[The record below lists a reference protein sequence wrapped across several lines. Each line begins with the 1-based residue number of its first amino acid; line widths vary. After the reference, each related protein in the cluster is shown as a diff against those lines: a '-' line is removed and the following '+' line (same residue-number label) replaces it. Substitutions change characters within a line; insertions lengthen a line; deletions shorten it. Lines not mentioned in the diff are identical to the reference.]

1 MKLRKVHI
9 TNTAKVLLALVIAM
23 VVIGFA
29 ERKGTDNT
37 CADIVIRIHN
47 QAENYFVDETDIL
60 RLMTANGDEVI
71 VGTSF
76 DDLNLKEIEQRV
88 KEEPFIKEV
97 EIYKD
102 LKGHMLVEAK
112 LRRPFARIITTKGSN
127 YVALDGTLLPVTGK
141 YNTRVLILSGGYF
154 EQQDLN
160 NLKADK
166 DGEGLFEFLNY
177 MEANKFWEAQ
187 IAQVDVNADMDI
199 KLYPQ
204 VTKQVVEFGT
214 PDNYKKKLSKLKI
227 FYKKILPQKG
237 WNTYERVNLKYDHQ
251 IIAE

>member
-9 TNTAKVLLALVIAM
+9 TNTAKVLLGLVVAIA
-23 VVIGFA
+23 VIGFA
-29 ERKGTDNT
+29 ERKGTDNV

-47 QAENYFVDETDIL
+47 QAENYFVDENDIL

-76 DDLNLKEIEQRV
+76 DELNLKNIEQRV

-112 LRRPFARIITTKGSN
+112 LRRPFARIITSQGSN
-127 YVALDGTLLPVTGK
+127 YVALDGTLLPVTRK
-141 YNTRVLILSGGYF
+141 YNTRVLILSGEYF

-160 NLKADK
+160 KLNNDQE
-166 DGEGLFEFLNY
+166 GETLFELLNF
-177 MEANKFWEAQ
+177 METNKFWKAQ
-187 IAQVDVNADMDI
+187 IAQVEVSKDMDI
-199 KLYPQ
+199 TLYPQ
-204 VTKQVVEFGT
+204 VTKQIVEFGT
-214 PDNYKKKLSKLKI
+214 PKNYKKKLSKLKI